1 MLPLGL
7 RVQEKLE
14 QLIDKH
20 MRLVGEKQLS
30 ITFHRLLLTKKRRIE
45 GLVVFNIGTG
55 ALGTVWSFER
65 WVRGWCQRQLH
76 SGKDHN

>member
-20 MRLVGEKQLS
+20 MRLVGETQPP
-30 ITFHRLLLTKKRRIE
+30 I
-45 GLVVFNIGTG
+45 
-55 ALGTVWSFER
+55 ALYMS
-65 WVRGWCQRQLH
+65 C
-76 SGKDHN
+76 S